1 MLRVL
6 AVDDEPPALEET
18 AFLLQADPRVAEVA
32 TAVDAARALRSV
44 SDAVE
49 AGAPFD
55 ALFLDVRMPGPSG
68 IDLARFVAA
77 LADPP
82 SVVFVTAHDDFA
94 VTAFD
99 LRAVDYLLKPLR
111 EERLA
116 ETIGR
121 LAALHGG
128 TAEPRRVAVELGGR
142 TQLIDIRDIYYA
154 EAQGDYVRLRTADT
168 RHLVRASLGA
178 LETQWSGAGF
188 VRIHRSVLVASR
200 HVSELLVEGARMRVR
215 VGGELLMVS
224 RRQHREVRDQL
235 VRGGW
240 REENP

>member
-18 AFLLQADPRVAEVA
+18 AYLLRADPRVGEVA
-32 TAVDAARALRSV
+32 TAPDSARALRSV

-49 AGAPFD
+49 AGTPFD

-82 SVVFVTAHDDFA
+82 AVVFVTAHEDFA

-111 EERLA
+111 EERLS
-116 ETIGR
+116 ETIRR
-121 LAALHGG
+121 LGPLCGG
-128 TAEPRRVAVELGGR
+128 PPQPRRVAVELGGR

-168 RHLVRASLGA
+168 RHLVRATLGA
-178 LETQWSGAGF
+178 LEAQWAGAGF
-188 VRIHRSVLVASR
+188 VRIHRSMLVASR
-200 HVSELLVEGARMRVR
+200 HVSEVLVEGARVRVR
-215 VGGELLMVS
+215 VGGDVLMVS

-235 VRGGW
+235 VRGEC
-240 REENP
+240 REAGP